1 MTKSKPIPIKMVSQ
15 AVELSAAARELDI
28 SKVIALDTESN
39 SRHHYPEQLC
49 LIQIASLDKI
59 YIIDTI
65 SASDL
70 SPLRDILADASVRKV
85 IHSADYDIRCLD
97 RHSGLRIR
105 NLSDPSIAAR
115 FTGITQYGLASLIK
129 DLLGITIDKSKH
141 IQKSDWGR
149 RPLSTE
155 AILYAANDVRYLVTL
170 QQELDQKLRILG
182 REAWVAEECARIEKV
197 RYNEPNLET
206 AYLSVKG
213 SKDLNGQELAI
224 FQKLFLF
231 REEEARRQCRP
242 PYFVLSDATLIFLAA
257 NPRTDFSQ
265 LASLGQTGL
274 KRFGNG
280 LRKALENGLNAP
292 PIYRPPR
299 IKTTRTSEEE
309 VQRLNRLKEWRMLVG
324 SSLSLDPS
332 LIWPLASLERLART
346 PDTVDIESAHDGI
359 RDWQRQVAAPSL
371 QTFLKSIVTDLE
383 EDTDSPN

>member
-1 MTKSKPIPIKMVSQ
+1 MTKSKPIPIEMVSQ
-15 AVELSAAARELDI
+15 AAKLGAAARELDG

-39 SRHHYPEQLC
+39 SRYHYPEQLC

-70 SPLRDILADASVRKV
+70 SPIRDILADASVRKV

-129 DLLGITIDKSKH
+129 DLLGIIIDKSKH
-141 IQKSDWGR
+141 IQKSDWGQ

-155 AILYAANDVRYLVTL
+155 AILYAANDVRYLITL

-224 FQKLFLF
+224 FQKLLP
-231 REEEARRQCRP
+231 QQGP
-242 PYFVLSDATLIFLAA
+242 
-257 NPRTDFSQ
+257 
-265 LASLGQTGL
+265 
-274 KRFGNG
+274 
-280 LRKALENGLNAP
+280 
-292 PIYRPPR
+292 
-299 IKTTRTSEEE
+299 
-309 VQRLNRLKEWRMLVG
+309 
-324 SSLSLDPS
+324 
-332 LIWPLASLERLART
+332 
-346 PDTVDIESAHDGI
+346 
-359 RDWQRQVAAPSL
+359 
-371 QTFLKSIVTDLE
+371 
-383 EDTDSPN
+383 

>member
-1 MTKSKPIPIKMVSQ
+1 MPKSKSIPIEMVCH
-15 AVELSAAARELDI
+15 AEELSAAARELDS

-59 YIIDTI
+59 YIIDTL
-65 SASDL
+65 SAGNL
-70 SPLRDILADASVRKV
+70 SPLRNILADASVRKV

-115 FTGITQYGLASLIK
+115 FAGITQYGLASLIK

-149 RPLSTE
+149 RPLPTE
-155 AILYAANDVRYLVTL
+155 AISYAANDVRYLITL

-182 REAWVAEECARIEKV
+182 REAWVTEEYARIERV

-224 FQKLFLF
+224 FQKLVLF
-231 REEEARRQCRP
+231 REEEARHQCRP
-242 PYFVLSDATLIFLAA
+242 PYFILSDATLIFLAA
-257 NPRTDFSQ
+257 NPRADLSQ
-265 LASLGQTGL
+265 LAGFGQTGL

-280 LRKALENGLNAP
+280 LRKALEKGLNAP

-299 IKTTRTSEEE
+299 IRTTRNNEEE
-309 VQRLNRLKEWRMLVG
+309 VQRLNRLKGWRALLG

-332 LIWPLASLERLART
+332 LIWSLASLERLAKM
-346 PDTVDIESAHDGI
+346 PDTVDIEGAHDSI
-359 RDWQRQVAAPSL
+359 RDWQRQVVAPSL
-371 QTFLKSIVTDLE
+371 QTFLKTMVTDAE
-383 EDTDSPN
+383 Q